1 MLRLLYV
8 ASLPSYAT
16 ESDFLQFTKL
26 LYLTSCSGAAS
37 VPGLPAAPRLQG
49 NFSKLHNHTQ
59 PLAPNYKFWKKD
71 IIQRVIIRR
80 INYESVYLYSV
91 QKLLLMQAHSK
102 PR

>member
-16 ESDFLQFTKL
+16 ESDFLQFTKV
-26 LYLTSCSGAAS
+26 LYLTSCSGAAF
-37 VPGLPAAPRLQG
+37 VPGLPTAPGLQG
-49 NFSKLHNHTQ
+49 NFSKLHNRTQ

-80 INYESVYLYSV
+80 INYGSACLYSV
-91 QKLLLMQAHSK
+91 QKLLLMLVH
-102 PR
+102 